1 MRNNIDYDLRMCCLD
16 YNLPTKGTGKKMNRQ
31 SFRTNVINSAEFQS
45 NLKNRKVIGMYTHKG
60 RYFENLDK
68 NIPYLDNISVNPL
81 TANFCVDLFEEND
94 RIIVDLKLF
103 DDSYEGAKIAR
114 TMFKNNVDLGVSMST
129 FCDNSIM
136 EEYHIVKLLGVDFT
150 LDPAFKGTGL
160 IQKNFSTNDLNNN
173 IIFEAFSTKLDN
185 EKYDAVNFN
194 FSNCDII
201 DNRLDKYPV
210 WNIPFDINGYKTLEG
225 MTENYFHK
233 VVELDSLLLDKEN
246 LKVFD
251 EPSFDAY
258 TKVASS
264 SPQNFSLLK
273 QLIIES
279 NYPPYRRLN
288 RRVEELIRE
297 VRGKSPDYI
306 AKNKDVFFSFI
317 NDPIYNW
324 IVKAF
329 NSDKKVMLS
338 IGLRLSKFVNK
349 PSIIADADRKLE
361 SIKKRRNS
369 QKGVLDKS
377 TQRELNN
384 VLRTLFGEI
393 WKYIEEQSNTILLEK
408 DTVKTMLN
416 TFANKPQLNYKS
428 IDAWLD
434 AGADGQK
441 DYKIWVDAFP
451 YDSKDIEEYKKKKNF
466 YGYPEVD
473 KLITLLAEKAI
484 SQKDKDKLVEI
495 MDKSNVNNFSENMDI
510 QDNLKDKDI
519 DSDITNRTMT
529 DADITAFIEKLT
541 ADEEAMDK
549 FVMGLQARGIIP
561 GMPTNT
567 EDLNMAPDG
576 TPMDMNADPNQMA
589 PINDGSTMLD
599 SSQPVDMNQMPL
611 NGNMA
616 PIDPNTGMPIDSSV
630 NNQMPPVDNT
640 MGQQLPP
647 DQQAGIPPM
656 DNSAQAQPP
665 MEGQIPPQIN
675 EDMFPK
681 PKVISRDNATK
692 LVGMSFSDIVRYS
705 EANSIDPSV
714 KRKIISFSVIDLMD
728 PNMSKEDVALV
739 WFSVGKPQGL
749 TMEDVSDILSLK
761 AKYFSGIINDYDY
774 ESLRQQL
781 LLNIIK

>member
-1 MRNNIDYDLRMCCLD
+1 MKNNIDYDLRMCCLD

-31 SFRTNVINSAEFQS
+31 SFRKNVINNDEFQN
-45 NLKNRKVIGMYTHKG
+45 NLRNRKIIGMYTHKG

-81 TANFCVDLFEEND
+81 TANFCVNLVEDND

-136 EEYHIVKLLGVDFT
+136 EEYHIVKLLGIDFT

-173 IIFEAFSTKLDN
+173 IIFEAFSTKLN
-185 EKYDAVNFN
+185 GETFDAVNFN

-201 DNRLDKYPV
+201 DNRLDRYPV

-225 MTENYFHK
+225 MKENYFHK
-233 VVELDSLLLDKEN
+233 VVELDSLLMDKEK
-246 LKVFD
+246 LEIFSEPDFD
-251 EPSFDAY
+251 SY

-361 SIKKRRNS
+361 TIKKRRNS

-377 TQRELNN
+377 TQRDLNN

-451 YDSKDIEEYKKKKNF
+451 YDSKDIEEYKKKKTF

-495 MDKSNVNNFSENMDI
+495 MDKSNVNNFSESMEI

-519 DSDITNRTMT
+519 DTDITNRTMT
-529 DADITAFIEKLT
+529 DADISAFLDKLT
-541 ADEEAMDK
+541 TDEELMDK
-549 FVMGLQARGIIP
+549 FVMGLQARGVIP

-567 EDLNMAPDG
+567 EELNMSPDG
-576 TPMDMNADPNQMA
+576 TPMDMTSDPNQMA
-589 PINDGSTMLD
+589 PIEDGSMA
-599 SSQPVDMNQMPL
+599 QYPNQMPI
-611 NGNMA
+611 NETQVPQGEGTSQ
-616 PIDPNTGMPIDSSV
+616 IDPNTGMPIDPSV
-630 NNQMPPVDNT
+630 SNQNMPVDNT
-640 MGQQLPP
+640 IEQQIPP
-647 DQQAGIPPM
+647 NQQPPM
-656 DNSAQAQPP
+656 DVNAQAQPP
-665 MEGQIPPQIN
+665 IEGQIPTQLN

-681 PKVISRDNATK
+681 PKVISRENATK
-692 LVGMSFSDIVRYS
+692 LVGMNFNDIVRYS
-705 EANSIDPSV
+705 EANAIDPSV
-714 KRKIISFSVIDLMD
+714 KRKILSFSVIDLMD
-728 PNMSKEDVALV
+728 PNISEDDVALV

-749 TMEDVSDILSLK
+749 TIEDVSDILSLK

-781 LLNIIK
+781 LLNIIR